1 MNDPH
6 GNYSIKIEGSR
17 VYAHA
22 DAPFNTEGISL
33 FFDDLSHQVKHLD
46 HWVLISSAT
55 ADVGATPEA
64 VNFYNDKL
72 ALLAQIGCVGAV
84 ATVPNRMLAHLIK
97 KIYDASAIPQLTS
110 DNPEEVES
118 FVRALLAPYES

>member
-55 ADVGATPEA
+55 ADVGATPGA
-64 VNFYNDKL
+64 IKFYNDRL
-72 ALLAQIGCVGAV
+72 VLLAEMGCIGAV
-84 ATVPNRMLAHLIK
+84 SIMPNRMLVHLTNMVF
-97 KIYDASAIPQLTS
+97 DASIIPQLTS
-110 DNPEEVES
+110 NDPEEIES
-118 FVRALLAPYES
+118 FVRALLAPYET